1 MIKNLRITRLL
12 TLSCLVMGFC
22 QSASA
27 VEIAGMKLDDTV
39 RVANTEL
46 KLNGAGIRI
55 KAIFKVYV
63 AGLYLPAKK
72 TTAPDILELAGPRR
86 LTLIMLREVSSEDFG
101 QSFMTGLNA
110 NSDKAEKSKIIN
122 QTIKMGEIF
131 ASIPSL
137 KKGDTIFSDW
147 VPGSGTIIQVNGKQV
162 GEVIPGIDFYNAYLK
177 IWLGEKPADSSLKKS
192 MLGGKE

>member
-1 MIKNLRITRLL
+1 
-12 TLSCLVMGFC
+12 LVMGFF

-72 TTAPDILELAGPRR
+72 TTPPDILELAGPRR